1 MSMCLPRHFIYINST
16 LSIARSFPLFEAAWT
31 PTDSSC
37 RSSYRKLTSVSRAYT
52 TIIWHLIKMKPQ
64 QAIYCTIHVS
74 HVKKQHLTT
83 PHSLGPWGTCLSAL
97 PHGINDTNVKNSRNE
112 GTCFHWV
119 ASNSH
124 PNSQISARSV
134 DLFLHVRFVFQVPLC
149 RKMKRIGELKVE
161 IVDMQRSLTG
171 AGESL
176 AEAGQRVREF
186 WVLCVCWWMNG

>member
-1 MSMCLPRHFIYINST
+1 
-16 LSIARSFPLFEAAWT
+16 
-31 PTDSSC
+31 
-37 RSSYRKLTSVSRAYT
+37 
-52 TIIWHLIKMKPQ
+52 MKPQ
-64 QAIYCTIHVS
+64 QTIYCTVHAS
-74 HVKKQHLTT
+74 HVKNNISQHHI
-83 PHSLGPWGTCLSAL
+83 PL

-124 PNSQISARSV
+124 PNSQISVRSV
-134 DLFLHVRFVFQVPLC
+134 YLFLRVRSVFQVPLC

-186 WVLCVCWWMNG
+186 